1 MCRHHADF
9 LHATLRRRPGPP
21 PSSSSNTTTPGDES
35 VMLMWDRDRITAVLI
50 VQHHDSALRPPRP
63 PRPSRDSQSSWKNA
77 VAVPKLSLPIIIH
90 LFCYGEIPGPCV
102 QKAQAKVCEKDSKVK
117 NKEAFNTVVVLI
129 ACVIQKEQNN
139 ESLTGKTRTAGRTIA
154 VGTCWGLAR
163 KGVLVF

>member
-1 MCRHHADF
+1 MI
-9 LHATLRRRPGPP
+9 GGNPP
-21 PSSSSNTTTPGDES
+21 
-35 VMLMWDRDRITAVLI
+35 V
-50 VQHHDSALRPPRP
+50 RPPQRPTPRAPSLP
-63 PRPSRDSQSSWKNA
+63 PRRAPRPTPVARTAAA
-77 VAVPKLSLPIIIH
+77 VAVHAVDPWRISGRHRSPSRRHQCIRATPISSRMAIIIH

>member
-77 VAVPKLSLPIIIH
+77 VAV
-90 LFCYGEIPGPCV
+90 
-102 QKAQAKVCEKDSKVK
+102 CEKDSKVK